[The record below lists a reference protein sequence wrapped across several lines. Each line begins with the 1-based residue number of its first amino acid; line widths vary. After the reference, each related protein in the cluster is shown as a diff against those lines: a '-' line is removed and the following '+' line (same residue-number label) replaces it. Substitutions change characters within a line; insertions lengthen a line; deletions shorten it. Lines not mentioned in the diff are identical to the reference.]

1 MIWGDCIVEII
12 KPIVRLDYDEILAKT
27 SIELY
32 KDISVNFNHITD
44 TEIGKVLDVYA
55 DEKDPNLVIARMF
68 IKDEVWEKY
77 GDKFGGCSVE
87 VAFNPEGTV
96 VIPTQ
101 VSILSYDV
109 PPAIEDTNRFTL
121 EKYSKDDKQYIKAYY
136 SWDEQNKKEEM
147 SMINKIYNMLKEVL
161 SSKVEENDEV
171 CESDELENDNGDIM
185 SEERYSEIMSKIE
198 GLEKKYSESIK
209 EKEEMSVKYSEEVEK
224 MKSEYSEVI
233 TKYKEELDAVKSEIE
248 VIKSE
253 YASKSEELENEL
265 KTLKEKYGLVD
276 SEEIEQKKEYSNKI
290 VFNMW

>member
-12 KPIVRLDYDEILAKT
+12 KPIVRLDYDELLAKT

-32 KDISVNFNHITD
+32 KDIPVNFIHITD

-101 VSILSYDV
+101 VSILTYDV

-121 EKYSKDDKQYIKAYY
+121 EKYSKA
-136 SWDEQNKKEEM
+136 E
-147 SMINKIYNMLKEVL
+147 IYTQSGTCRILGRIIWGTNSVL
-161 SSKVEENDEV
+161 S
-171 CESDELENDNGDIM
+171 L
-185 SEERYSEIMSKIE
+185 
-198 GLEKKYSESIK
+198 
-209 EKEEMSVKYSEEVEK
+209 
-224 MKSEYSEVI
+224 
-233 TKYKEELDAVKSEIE
+233 IE
-248 VIKSE
+248 VFLLMMMANGFDSVIMDPLDKGIMVV
-253 YASKSEELENEL
+253 L
-265 KTLKEKYGLVD
+265 KTGEGTIL
-276 SEEIEQKKEYSNKI
+276 
-290 VFNMW
+290 